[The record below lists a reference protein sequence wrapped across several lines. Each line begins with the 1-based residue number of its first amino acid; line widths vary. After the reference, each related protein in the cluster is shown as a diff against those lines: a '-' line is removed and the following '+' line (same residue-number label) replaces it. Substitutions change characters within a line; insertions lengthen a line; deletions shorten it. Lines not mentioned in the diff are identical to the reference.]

1 MKIILLRHEERY
13 FDIGFFSSLTDNGII
28 RANTSLITELSYIKI
43 DCIFSSP
50 FLRTLQTIYPYSKK
64 KNKKVKIEYGLY
76 EYIHNPYFL
85 LFQWYHTTND
95 IEDVDLKSIINKN
108 YKSIVNKDDFSILEN
123 ENNLEKRIKKFF
135 DYLLK
140 DYKNKTVLLVTHK
153 GVINKIKD
161 MYIKKTDMDEDF
173 DTGMLLVHTI
183 N

>member
-28 RANTSLITELSYIKI
+28 RANTSLINDLSKIKI

-85 LFQWYHTTND
+85 LFQWYHTIND
-95 IEDVDLKSIINKN
+95 IDDVDLKSIINKN
-108 YKSIVNKDDFSILEN
+108 YKSIVNKDDFTILEN
-123 ENNLEKRIKKFF
+123 ECNLEKRIKKFF